1 MAINNSFL
9 AYSRD
14 SRSIRS
20 DSSRGL
26 WLRMLALRNW
36 LDRFPSSLLGL
47 ILRLSV
53 ANVFWRSGQTKLAG
67 WHVSD
72 ATIQLFTDEY
82 KVPLLS
88 PVLAADLAAA
98 QENIFSVLL
107 FLGLAS
113 RLSALGLLGMTCVIE
128 IFVYPLNWPDHL
140 LWAGPLLYVITRGP
154 GAISL
159 DALFARRFAS

>member
-1 MAINNSFL
+1 MTTDRTR
-9 AYSRD
+9 AYSDPNTRTTT
-14 SRSIRS
+14 SG
-20 DSSRGL
+20 GL
-26 WLRMLALRNW
+26 WVRILALRDR

-47 ILRLSV
+47 ILRASV

-72 ATIQLFTDEY
+72 ATIQLFKDEY

-88 PVLAADLAAA
+88 PELAANLAAA
-98 QENIFSVLL
+98 QENVFSVLL

-113 RLSALGLLGMTCVIE
+113 RLSACGLLAMTCVIE

-140 LWAGPLLYVITRGP
+140 LWAGPLIYVITRGP
-154 GAISL
+154 GEFSV
-159 DALFARRFAS
+159 DALIARRIRI